1 MNTFARLIEQLW
13 TSESE
18 AAIQDLLQELKYRM
32 PNEVYLYADKL
43 EQGDLIKYRQ
53 RLKVN
58 LLKTG
63 SPARSRK
70 RNSFR

>member
-58 LLKTG
+58 
-63 SPARSRK
+63 
-70 RNSFR
+70 